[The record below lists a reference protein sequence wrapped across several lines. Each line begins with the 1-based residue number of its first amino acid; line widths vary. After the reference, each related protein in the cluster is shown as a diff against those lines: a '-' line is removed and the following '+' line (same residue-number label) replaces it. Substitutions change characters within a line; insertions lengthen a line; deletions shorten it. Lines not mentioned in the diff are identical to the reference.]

1 MADIDESILA
11 NLTEEERAALEAPDS
26 DSEHQE
32 VDLEQ
37 VAAQQQ
43 QQKEEEQGTEP
54 DKKPDPEKDGKPEE
68 QQQQEQQQEQQQGQ
82 QEQQKAQQPEAPV
95 PQPVFKPV
103 ATEELKAKYD
113 DIQNRVKALADK
125 FEEGELTT
133 NEYNTQLQALFDERG
148 ELKWLERKDELNR
161 ESVEQQ
167 IERQWQ
173 ADVKAFAERHPE
185 IYASEE
191 DFKALDILVRSITK
205 AKAEQG
211 LRYGEADL
219 ERAYRIWA
227 DERGIAPP
235 KPANEDPKQEQ
246 EQAAQQQQ
254 QQPKQQQKALDIP
267 PTLAKVP
274 AAAPEDTD
282 DGKFAALDRMADSD
296 PQKYQETIARMSA
309 EEYDAYTRR

>member
-43 QQKEEEQGTEP
+43 QQEEEQDTDP

-68 QQQQEQQQEQQQGQ
+68 QQQEEQQAE
-82 QEQQKAQQPEAPV
+82 QEQQKAQQPEAAA

-103 ATEELKAKYD
+103 ATEELKTKYD
-113 DIQNRVKALADK
+113 DIDKREEELIEK

-133 NEYNTQLQALFDERG
+133 REYNAQLRALNKERG
-148 ELKWLERKDELNR
+148 DLDWLQRKDELNR
-161 ESVEQQ
+161 ESVEQLVM
-167 IERQWQ
+167 RQWN
-173 ADVKAFAERHPE
+173 ADINAFLPDHPE
-185 IYASEE
+185 ISENE
-191 DFKALDILVRSITK
+191 ENWNSFDVVLRQVTAVRM
-205 AKAEQG
+205 AEG
-211 LRYGEADL
+211 KPYGTPEL

-227 DERGIAPP
+227 DERGIAPT
-235 KPANEDPKQEQ
+235 KPAKEEPKQEQ
-246 EQAAQQQQ
+246 AAQ

-282 DGKFAALDRMADSD
+282 DGKFAALDRLAESD

-309 EEYDAYTRR
+309 DEYDAYSSR

>member
-43 QQKEEEQGTEP
+43 QQQEEEQDTDP

-68 QQQQEQQQEQQQGQ
+68 QQQEEQQGQ

-113 DIQNRVKALADK
+113 DIDKREEELIEK

-133 NEYNTQLQALFDERG
+133 REYNAQLRELNKERG
-148 ELKWLERKDELNR
+148 DLDWQQRKDELNR

-173 ADVKAFAERHPE
+173 ADVKTFAERHPE

-191 DFKALDILVRSITK
+191 DFKALDLLVQSITK

-235 KPANEDPKQEQ
+235 KPASENPKQEQ
-246 EQAAQQQQ
+246 AAQ

>member
-43 QQKEEEQGTEP
+43 QQQEEEQDTDPEKGA
-54 DKKPDPEKDGKPEE
+54 DPEKDKKPEE
-68 QQQQEQQQEQQQGQ
+68 QPQDEPQAQ
-82 QEQQKAQQPEAPV
+82 QEQQKAQQPEATV

-113 DIQNRVKALADK
+113 DIDKREEELIEK

-133 NEYNTQLQALFDERG
+133 REYNAQLRALNKERG
-148 ELKWLERKDELNR
+148 DLDWQQRKDELNR

-191 DFKALDILVRSITK
+191 DFKALDLLVQSITK

-211 LRYGEADL
+211 LRYGEAEL

-235 KPANEDPKQEQ
+235 KPANEEPG
-246 EQAAQQQQ
+246 QQQKQ
-254 QQPKQQQKALDIP
+254 GQQPKQQQKAMDIP

-282 DGKFAALDRMADSD
+282 DGKFAALDRLADSD

-309 EEYDAYTRR
+309 DEYDAYTRR

>member
-43 QQKEEEQGTEP
+43 QQEEEQDTDP

-68 QQQQEQQQEQQQGQ
+68 QQQEEQQAE
-82 QEQQKAQQPEAPV
+82 QEQQKAQQPEAAA

-103 ATEELKAKYD
+103 ATEELKTKYD
-113 DIQNRVKALADK
+113 DIDKREEELIEK

-133 NEYNTQLQALFDERG
+133 REYNAQLRALNKERG
-148 ELKWLERKDELNR
+148 DLDWLQRKDELNR
-161 ESVEQQ
+161 ESVEQLVM
-167 IERQWQ
+167 RQWT
-173 ADVKAFAERHPE
+173 ADINAFLPDHPE
-185 IYASEE
+185 ISENE
-191 DFKALDILVRSITK
+191 ENWNSFDVVLRQVTAVRM
-205 AKAEQG
+205 AEG
-211 LRYGEADL
+211 KPYGTPEL

-246 EQAAQQQQ
+246 AAQQQQ
-254 QQPKQQQKALDIP
+254 KQQQKALDIP

-282 DGKFAALDRMADSD
+282 DGKFAALDRLAESD

-309 EEYDAYTRR
+309 DEYDAYSSR

>member
-32 VDLEQ
+32 VDLDQ

-43 QQKEEEQGTEP
+43 QQEEEQDTDP

-68 QQQQEQQQEQQQGQ
+68 QQQEEQQEEQQAQ
-82 QEQQKAQQPEAPV
+82 QDQQKAQQPEAAA

-113 DIQNRVKALADK
+113 DIDKREEELIEK

-133 NEYNTQLQALFDERG
+133 REYNAQLRALNKERG
-148 ELKWLERKDELNR
+148 DLDWQQRKDELNR

-173 ADVKAFAERHPE
+173 NDVKAFLPDHPE
-185 IYASEE
+185 ISENE
-191 DFKALDILVRSITK
+191 ENWNSFDVVLRQVTAVRM
-205 AKAEQG
+205 AEG
-211 LRYGEADL
+211 KPYGTPEL

-235 KPANEDPKQEQ
+235 KPANEEPQQKKQEQ
-246 EQAAQQQQ
+246 
-254 QQPKQQQKALDIP
+254 QPKQQKALDIP

-282 DGKFAALDRMADSD
+282 DGKFAALDRLAESD

-309 EEYDAYTRR
+309 DEYDAYSSR

>member
-32 VDLEQ
+32 VDLDQ

-43 QQKEEEQGTEP
+43 QQEEEQDADP

-68 QQQQEQQQEQQQGQ
+68 QQQEEQQDQ

-113 DIQNRVKALADK
+113 DIDKREEELIEK

-133 NEYNTQLQALFDERG
+133 REYNAQLRELNKERG
-148 ELKWLERKDELNR
+148 DLDWQQRKDELNR

-191 DFKALDILVRSITK
+191 DFKALDLLVQSITK

-235 KPANEDPKQEQ
+235 KPANEEPKQ

-254 QQPKQQQKALDIP
+254 KQPKQQQKALDIP

>member
-1 MADIDESILA
+1 MADIDESIRA
-11 NLTEEERAALEAPDS
+11 NLTEEELAALEAPDS

-43 QQKEEEQGTEP
+43 QQQEEQQT
-54 DKKPDPEKDGKPEE
+54 DDPEKKGEPEKEGKPEE
-68 QQQQEQQQEQQQGQ
+68 QQQEEQQPAQQDQQQE
-82 QEQQKAQQPEAPV
+82 APA

-113 DIQNRVKALADK
+113 DLDKRENDLIEK

-133 NEYNTQLQALFDERG
+133 REYNAQLRDINKERG
-148 ELKWLERKDELNR
+148 DLDWQQRKDELNR

-173 ADVKAFAERHPE
+173 AEVKAFADKHPE

-191 DFKALDILVRSITK
+191 DFKALDSLVRSITQ
-205 AKAEQG
+205 AKADQG
-211 LRYGEADL
+211 QRYGTAEL

-235 KPANEDPKQEQ
+235 EPAKQEQ
-246 EQAAQQQQ
+246 QQEQKPAQQQK
-254 QQPKQQQKALDIP
+254 QQPKPLDIP
-267 PTLAKVP
+267 PSLAKVP

-282 DGKFAALDRMADSD
+282 DGKFAALDRMAESD

-309 EEYDAYTRR
+309 DEYDAYSSR

>member
-43 QQKEEEQGTEP
+43 QQQEEEQYTDQ

-68 QQQQEQQQEQQQGQ
+68 QQQQEEQQAQ

-191 DFKALDILVRSITK
+191 DFKALDILVQSITK

-235 KPANEDPKQEQ
+235 KPASENPKQEQ
-246 EQAAQQQQ
+246 AAQ

-282 DGKFAALDRMADSD
+282 DGKFAALDRLADSD

>member
-32 VDLEQ
+32 VDLDQ

-43 QQKEEEQGTEP
+43 QQEQEEESGTEP
-54 DKKPDPEKDGKPEE
+54 DKKPDPEKGEQSQE
-68 QQQQEQQQEQQQGQ
+68 QQQQQEEQQAQ

-113 DIQNRVKALADK
+113 DIDKREEELIEK

-133 NEYNTQLQALFDERG
+133 REYNAQLRELNKERG
-148 ELKWLERKDELNR
+148 DLDWQQRKDELNR

-191 DFKALDILVRSITK
+191 DFKALDILVQSITK

-235 KPANEDPKQEQ
+235 KPASENPKQEQ
-246 EQAAQQQQ
+246 ADQ

-282 DGKFAALDRMADSD
+282 DGKFAALDRLADSD

-309 EEYDAYTRR
+309 DEYDAYTRR

>member
-43 QQKEEEQGTEP
+43 QQQEEEQDADP
-54 DKKPDPEKDGKPEE
+54 DKKPDSEKDGKPEE
-68 QQQQEQQQEQQQGQ
+68 QQQDEPQAQ

-113 DIQNRVKALADK
+113 DIDKREEELIEK

-133 NEYNTQLQALFDERG
+133 REYNAQLRDLNKERSD
-148 ELKWLERKDELNR
+148 LDWQQRKDELNR

-191 DFKALDILVRSITK
+191 DFKALDLLVQSITK

-235 KPANEDPKQEQ
+235 KPANEEPGQQQKQE
-246 EQAAQQQQ
+246 
-254 QQPKQQQKALDIP
+254 QQPKQQQKARDIP

-282 DGKFAALDRMADSD
+282 DGKFAALDRLADSD

-309 EEYDAYTRR
+309 DEYDAYTRR

>member
-32 VDLEQ
+32 VDLDQ

-43 QQKEEEQGTEP
+43 QQEDEQNTDP

-68 QQQQEQQQEQQQGQ
+68 QQQEEQQDQ

-113 DIQNRVKALADK
+113 DIDKREEELIEK

-133 NEYNTQLQALFDERG
+133 REYNAQLRALNKERG
-148 ELKWLERKDELNR
+148 DLDWQQRKDELNR

-191 DFKALDILVRSITK
+191 DFKALDLLVQSITK

-235 KPANEDPKQEQ
+235 KPASENPKQEQ
-246 EQAAQQQQ
+246 AAQ
-254 QQPKQQQKALDIP
+254 QQPKQQQKTLDIP

-282 DGKFAALDRMADSD
+282 DGKFAALDRLAESD

-309 EEYDAYTRR
+309 DEYDAYSSR

>member
-32 VDLEQ
+32 VDLDQ

-43 QQKEEEQGTEP
+43 QQEEEQDTDP

-68 QQQQEQQQEQQQGQ
+68 QQQEEQQDQ

-113 DIQNRVKALADK
+113 DIDKREEELIEK

-133 NEYNTQLQALFDERG
+133 REYNAQLRELNKERG
-148 ELKWLERKDELNR
+148 DLDWQQRKDELNR

-191 DFKALDILVRSITK
+191 DFKALDLLVQSITK

-235 KPANEDPKQEQ
+235 KPANEEPKQ
-246 EQAAQQQQ
+246 EQAAQQQK
-254 QQPKQQQKALDIP
+254 QPKQQQKALDIP

-282 DGKFAALDRMADSD
+282 DGKFAALDRLAESD

-309 EEYDAYTRR
+309 DEYDAYSSR

>member
-43 QQKEEEQGTEP
+43 QQQEEEQGADP

-68 QQQQEQQQEQQQGQ
+68 QQQDEPQAQ

-113 DIQNRVKALADK
+113 DIDKREEELIEK
-125 FEEGELTT
+125 FEEGDLTT
-133 NEYNTQLQALFDERG
+133 REYNAQLRELNKERG
-148 ELKWLERKDELNR
+148 YLDMQQLKDELNR

-173 ADVKAFAERHPE
+173 NDVKAFLPDHPE
-185 IYASEE
+185 ISENE
-191 DFKALDILVRSITK
+191 ENWNSFDVVLRQVTAVRM
-205 AKAEQG
+205 AEG
-211 LRYGEADL
+211 KPYGTPEL

-235 KPANEDPKQEQ
+235 KPANEEPGQQQKQE
-246 EQAAQQQQ
+246 
-254 QQPKQQQKALDIP
+254 QQPKQQQKAMDIP

-282 DGKFAALDRMADSD
+282 DGKFAALDRLADSD

-309 EEYDAYTRR
+309 DEYDAYTRR

>member
-1 MADIDESILA
+1 MADIDESIRA
-11 NLTEEERAALEAPDS
+11 NLTEEERAALDAPDS

-43 QQKEEEQGTEP
+43 QQQEEEQGTGP

-68 QQQQEQQQEQQQGQ
+68 QQQEEQQGQ
-82 QEQQKAQQPEAPV
+82 QEQQKAQQSEAPV

-113 DIQNRVKALADK
+113 DIDKREEELIEK

-133 NEYNTQLQALFDERG
+133 REYNAQLRELNKERG
-148 ELKWLERKDELNR
+148 DLDWQQRKDELNR

-191 DFKALDILVRSITK
+191 DFKALDILVQSITK

-235 KPANEDPKQEQ
+235 KPANEDPKQ

>member
-11 NLTEEERAALEAPDS
+11 NLTEEERAALEAPDG

-43 QQKEEEQGTEP
+43 QQKEEEQDTDP

-68 QQQQEQQQEQQQGQ
+68 QQQEEQQAQ
-82 QEQQKAQQPEAPV
+82 QEQQKAQQPAEPV

-113 DIQNRVKALADK
+113 DIDKREEELIEK

-133 NEYNTQLQALFDERG
+133 REYNAQLRELNKERG
-148 ELKWLERKDELNR
+148 DLDWQQRKDELNR

-185 IYASEE
+185 IYASQE
-191 DFKALDILVRSITK
+191 DFKALDILVQSITK

-235 KPANEDPKQEQ
+235 KPATEEPKQEQ
-246 EQAAQQQQ
+246 KQE
-254 QQPKQQQKALDIP
+254 QQPKQQKALDIP

-282 DGKFAALDRMADSD
+282 DGKFAALDRLADSD

-309 EEYDAYTRR
+309 DEYAAYSSR

>member
-32 VDLEQ
+32 VDLDQ

-43 QQKEEEQGTEP
+43 QQEQEEESGTEP
-54 DKKPDPEKDGKPEE
+54 DKKPDPEKGEQSQE
-68 QQQQEQQQEQQQGQ
+68 QQQQQEEQQAQQEQL
-82 QEQQKAQQPEAPV
+82 KAQQPEAPV

-113 DIQNRVKALADK
+113 DIDKREEELIEK

-133 NEYNTQLQALFDERG
+133 REYNAQLRELNKERG
-148 ELKWLERKDELNR
+148 DLDWQQRKDELNR

-191 DFKALDILVRSITK
+191 DFKALDLLVQSITK

-235 KPANEDPKQEQ
+235 KPASENPKQEQ
-246 EQAAQQQQ
+246 AAQ

-282 DGKFAALDRMADSD
+282 DGKFAALDRLAESD

-309 EEYDAYTRR
+309 DEYDAYSSR

>member
-43 QQKEEEQGTEP
+43 QQEEEQDTDP

-68 QQQQEQQQEQQQGQ
+68 QQQE
-82 QEQQKAQQPEAPV
+82 EQQKAQQPEAPV

-113 DIQNRVKALADK
+113 DIDKREEELIEK

-133 NEYNTQLQALFDERG
+133 REYNAQLRELNKERG
-148 ELKWLERKDELNR
+148 DLDWQQRKDELNR

-191 DFKALDILVRSITK
+191 DFKALDILVQSITK

-246 EQAAQQQQ
+246 AAQQQ

>member
-43 QQKEEEQGTEP
+43 QQDADP

-68 QQQQEQQQEQQQGQ
+68 QQQEEQQAQ
-82 QEQQKAQQPEAPV
+82 QEQQKAQQPETQV

-113 DIQNRVKALADK
+113 DIDKREEELIEK

-133 NEYNTQLQALFDERG
+133 REYNAQLRELNKERG
-148 ELKWLERKDELNR
+148 DLDWQQRKDELNR

-191 DFKALDILVRSITK
+191 DFKALDILVQSITK

-235 KPANEDPKQEQ
+235 KPANEDPKQ

>member
-32 VDLEQ
+32 VDLDQ

-43 QQKEEEQGTEP
+43 QQEEQDADP
-54 DKKPDPEKDGKPEE
+54 DKKPDPEKDGKQEE
-68 QQQQEQQQEQQQGQ
+68 QQQEEQQDQ

-113 DIQNRVKALADK
+113 DIDKREEELIEK

-133 NEYNTQLQALFDERG
+133 REYNAQLRELNKERG
-148 ELKWLERKDELNR
+148 DLDWQQRKDELNR

-191 DFKALDILVRSITK
+191 DFKALDILVQSITK

-235 KPANEDPKQEQ
+235 KPANEDPKQ

-309 EEYDAYTRR
+309 DEYDAYTRR

>member
-43 QQKEEEQGTEP
+43 QQEEEQDTDP
-54 DKKPDPEKDGKPEE
+54 DKKPDPGKDGKPEE
-68 QQQQEQQQEQQQGQ
+68 QQQEEQQDQ

-113 DIQNRVKALADK
+113 DIDKREEELIEK

-133 NEYNTQLQALFDERG
+133 REYNAQLRALNKERG
-148 ELKWLERKDELNR
+148 DLDWLQRKDELNR
-161 ESVEQQ
+161 ESVEQMVV
-167 IERQWQ
+167 RQW
-173 ADVKAFAERHPE
+173 ADDVNAFLPKHPE
-185 IYASEE
+185 ISENE
-191 DFKALDILVRSITK
+191 ENWNSFDVVLRQVTAVRM
-205 AKAEQG
+205 AEG
-211 LRYGEADL
+211 KPYGTPEL

-235 KPANEDPKQEQ
+235 KPANEEPQQKKQEQ
-246 EQAAQQQQ
+246 
-254 QQPKQQQKALDIP
+254 QPKQQKALDIP

-282 DGKFAALDRMADSD
+282 DGKFAALDRLAESD

-309 EEYDAYTRR
+309 DEYDAYSSR